1 MVDTCATCRWW
12 GGRISGHVYEP
23 GACRR
28 YPPAVMRV
36 RDRNFNV
43 LPTMRPTD
51 YCGEHQ
57 ARAAL
62 SPNPEGE
69 QP

>member
-1 MVDTCATCRWW
+1 MMDTCATCRWW

-23 GACRR
+23 GPCRR
-28 YPPAVMRV
+28 YPPAVMRASTRV
-36 RDRNFNV
+36 FNV
-43 LPTMRPTD
+43 QPNMRPTE

-62 SPNPEGE
+62 SPNPDQQED
-69 QP
+69 

>member
-1 MVDTCATCRWW
+1 MMDTCATCRWW
-12 GGRISGHVYEP
+12 GGRISGSVYTL
-23 GACRR
+23 GSCRR
-28 YPPAVMRV
+28 YPPSVV
-36 RDRNFNV
+36 RISDRNSNV
-43 LPTMRPTD
+43 RPTMRPTE

-62 SPNPEGE
+62 SPNSEGE